1 MILAA
6 LPFLLALFALTW
18 AASVVR
24 RDASL
29 ADRVWGL
36 GFVLLAWQHAWWTT
50 QQGGAVDWLP
60 VVLVTLWGLRLAL
73 HITYRNWDHG
83 EDRRYRA
90 MRERNGPRWWLTSLW
105 WVFGLQ
111 AVLCAVI
118 ALPLAVAIPGETTS
132 PLRLV
137 GATVWTIGFLWE
149 AIGDWQLL
157 RFIRD
162 PDSKG
167 QVLDTGLWRYS
178 RHPNYFGEIVCWWGL
193 WVMTLPLG
201 GWWTALGPLTITGLL
216 VRVSGVTLLEA
227 DIGTRRPGY
236 AEYVRRTNALIPG
249 PRRG

>member
-1 MILAA
+1 MLQSYFWLIL
-6 LPFLLALFALTW
+6 LFVSTW
-18 AASVVR
+18 LASVIR

-36 GFVLLAWQHAWWTT
+36 GFVLLAWHHAWYTT
-50 QQGGAVDWLP
+50 AQGGAVDWLP
-60 VVLVTLWGLRLAL
+60 VALVTLWGLRLAL
-73 HITYRNWDHG
+73 HITHRNWGHG

-90 MRERNGPRWWLTSLW
+90 MRERNGPQWWLTSLW

-111 AVLCAVI
+111 TLLCAVV
-118 ALPLAVAIPGETTS
+118 ALPLAVAIPAESTS
-132 PLRLV
+132 SLRFI
-137 GATVWTIGFLWE
+137 GAAIWAVGFLWE

-157 RFIRD
+157 RFTRG
-162 PDSKG
+162 PNSKG

-193 WVMTLPLG
+193 WLMALPLG
-201 GWWTALGPLTITGLL
+201 GWWTIIGPLTITGLL

-236 AEYVRRTNALIPG
+236 AEYLRRTNALIPG